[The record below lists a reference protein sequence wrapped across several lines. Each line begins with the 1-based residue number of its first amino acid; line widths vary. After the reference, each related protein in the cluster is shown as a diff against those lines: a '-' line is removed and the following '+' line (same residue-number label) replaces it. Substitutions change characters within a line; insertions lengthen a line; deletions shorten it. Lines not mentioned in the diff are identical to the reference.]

1 MIRLN
6 LDKQVSLTYYDQI
19 KGQLLSAIYCGK
31 IKEGDRL
38 PSMRELAEGLEGD
51 TDPSDIEAH
60 VDDIEEDLEDLGDDL
75 AEDVKHSVDEAVRG
89 ARKRFLVRRG
99 P

>member
-1 MIRLN
+1 M
-6 LDKQVSLTYYDQI
+6 DD
-19 KGQLLSAIYCGK
+19 
-31 IKEGDRL
+31 EH
-38 PSMRELAEGLEGD
+38 
-51 TDPSDIEAH
+51 EAH
-60 VDDIEEDLEDLGDDL
+60 SITFVSGFLLGAIVGAGIAVLAAPEAGTRTRRRIRRVAGELRESAGGQWDDL